1 MMRKISSL
9 LMLLSIF
16 QVQSKEINLQES
28 FFNIKINSLK
38 AVVLDKKTNEPISFA
53 HVFISQTTC
62 GTYTTIE
69 GSFELKCDLDLT
81 KLELLISHIG
91 YEDTIIEIDSE
102 KNIVLLKS
110 ESGNIFQI
118 ESDKKTIRN
127 LIKGISE
134 NQFLPKYGTDFIN
147 EIRGWTYSYSRTKP
161 AEYKV
166 DLRSKLKPED
176 QTTEKRKKM
185 YHKRNINV
193 TEFFIKKL
201 IEKTK

>member
-1 MMRKISSL
+1 MIKLLDILFRKL
-9 LMLLSIF
+9 LGS
-16 QVQSKEINLQES
+16 N
-28 FFNIKINSLK
+28 
-38 AVVLDKKTNEPISFA
+38 
-53 HVFISQTTC
+53 TTC
-62 GTYTTIE
+62 NQAE
-69 GSFELKCDLDLT
+69 RKVFKDLNINKADWV
-81 KLELLISHIG
+81 KWKPHI
-91 YEDTIIEIDSE
+91 IIEIDTE

-110 ESGNIFQI
+110 ESGDIFQI
-118 ESDKKTIRN
+118 ESDKKTLRN

-161 AEYKV
+161 AEYIV
-166 DLRSKLKPED
+166 DLRAKLKPED

-193 TEFFIKKL
+193 TGFFIKKL